1 MTMMLKRWVY
11 DDGGRKRAGYRGEGP
26 CVVRAIA
33 IATEKPYREVYE
45 ALRAATCSCAIMAF
59 YTPSLANHFRAES
72 RNGFK
77 PDEGSPPAVF
87 RPYLVSLGWLH
98 TPITNRKI
106 YLRAN
111 QLPSGRIIVEVRNHL
126 VAVIDGVIHDTYN
139 SGMNGRR
146 PVTDYYTKAQ

>member
-1 MTMMLKRWVY
+1 MTMMLKRW
-11 DDGGRKRAGYRGEGP
+11 
-26 CVVRAIA
+26 
-33 IATEKPYREVYE
+33 
-45 ALRAATCSCAIMAF
+45 
-59 YTPSLANHFRAES
+59 PSLANHFRAES

-77 PDEGSPPAVF
+77 PDEGFPPAVF
-87 RPYLVSLGWLH
+87 RSYLASLGWLH

-111 QLPSGRIIVEVRNHL
+111 QLPSGRIIVDVRKHL

-146 PVTDYYTKAQ
+146 PVTDYYTKAR